1 MILTLSLLTL
11 SKEQTDVIKE
21 SVESVEFLKT
31 CI

>member
-1 MILTLSLLTL
+1 MILTLSLLTV

-21 SVESVEFLKT
+21 SVEFLKT